1 MPKLTELTATS
12 TLANADILVVTTNT
26 SGSAVSNS
34 ITIEKVSD
42 TISVGGSA
50 FLGHVKFT
58 VTANGT
64 GAFNFSGGGA
74 QGSDNESL
82 YVYKGLTYQFDANSI
97 YGSHP
102 LRLNHTDGTAYS
114 NGVSTANGRITFTV
128 PQNAANL
135 IYRCTNH
142 AAMNGSIIVV
152 S

>member
-50 FLGHVKFT
+50 FPGHVKFT

-82 YVYKGLTYQFDANSI
+82 YVYKGLTYQFDANGI

>member
-1 MPKLTELTATS
+1 M
-12 TLANADILVVTTNT
+12 
-26 SGSAVSNS
+26 SNS

-50 FLGHVKFT
+50 FPGHVKFT